1 MHWAS
6 ALTIKEKNAF
16 KTQYGVIVVQA
27 LKMEL
32 GSSCGC
38 GFRHVPALLGT

>member
-1 MHWAS
+1 MHCTS
-6 ALTIKEKNAF
+6 ALTIKGKNAF
-16 KTQYGVIVVQA
+16 KTQYGVAILQA

-32 GSSCGC
+32 VSPCGC